1 MVTKLPFAALQKIE
15 KVGSVLPLAA
25 FAHETNVKPEGE
37 WRQCRTKR
45 YFAAVVPMSALC
57 NQERWLLVTIDD
69 GNTLKDL
76 AQDR

>member
-37 WRQCRTKR
+37 WRQCGQSVLSLRLNQYPLPKS
-45 YFAAVVPMSALC
+45 PC
-57 NQERWLLVTIDD
+57 QERWFWVRCEE
-69 GNTLKDL
+69 
-76 AQDR
+76 AEMSQRAS